1 MKVALQTA
9 NEMEVSGLIG
19 KYSIAGSVAIIYYAT
34 PIATDDLD
42 LFFLHSQKPDEIFS
56 MQAIYEFLQRKGCRP
71 ENFTVWIGGVK
82 VQFIP
87 STGALMDEAINKS
100 QEVVLFGMNTRVVTP
115 EYLIALKLIA
125 GRPKDVAHIILLL
138 NSSRI
143 GVQLN
148 SLLDVLKRY
157 NIEEKWT
164 KFLEVTQWKP
174 KQ

>member
-9 NEMEVSGLIG
+9 SEMESSGLIG

-42 LFFLHSQKPDEIFS
+42 LVFLHSQKPDEIFS
-56 MQAIYEFLQRKGCRP
+56 MQAIYEFLQRKGCKA

-87 STGALMDEAINKS
+87 STGPLMDEAINES
-100 QEVVLFGMNTRVVTP
+100 QEVVLFGVKTRVVRA

-125 GRPKDVAHIILLL
+125 GRPKDIAHITLLL
-138 NSSRI
+138 DSPRFE
-143 GVQLN
+143 VPMN

-157 NIEEKWT
+157 NIQDKWT